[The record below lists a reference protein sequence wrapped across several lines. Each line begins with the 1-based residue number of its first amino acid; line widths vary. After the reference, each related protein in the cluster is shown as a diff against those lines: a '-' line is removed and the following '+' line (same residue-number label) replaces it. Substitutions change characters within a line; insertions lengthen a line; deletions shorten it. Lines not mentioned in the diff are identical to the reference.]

1 MSTAIDPGA
10 IEVTYH
16 DLMNEINSTLDE
28 IQAEI
33 NNLAA
38 DLSMTMRLLPL
49 PVAWAIGKTW
59 DKFLEVNNEIF
70 DEVQKYLAEPGMPQA
85 LWRIGEYWGTQVGV
99 PVSSLH
105 QEASAFG
112 KDADNRWTG
121 SAVSAYA
128 DSAEAQ
134 SRALAT
140 ISPLTDRI
148 QNALDQM
155 AWGLIAFWVA
165 FVSAF
170 ATFLVG
176 IVSSGILAATI
187 AGAPIAAADALAT
200 AGVVL
205 GLLTAAVAAVLA
217 YGQQVDETLTSCRQA
232 LRDNTGLVDQGG
244 GVFGWPRLNSMAYD
258 GTGSWKVAD

>member
-33 NNLAA
+33 NEVAA
-38 DLSMTMRLLPL
+38 ELTKTMRLLPL
-49 PVAWAIGKTW
+49 PVAWVISKTW
-59 DKFLEVNNEIF
+59 DKFREMANEIF

-99 PVSSLH
+99 PVSSLQ
-105 QEASAFG
+105 QEASAYG
-112 KDADNRWTG
+112 KAADNRWTG
-121 SAVSAYA
+121 SAVKAYS
-128 DSAEAQ
+128 DSADAQ
-134 SRALAT
+134 ARALAT

-148 QNALDQM
+148 QDALSEM

-176 IVSSGILAATI
+176 MVSSGILAATI
-187 AGAPIAAADALAT
+187 AGAPLAAGDALAT

-217 YGQQVDETLTSCRQA
+217 YGQQVDETLTSCEQA
-232 LRDNTGLVDQGG
+232 LRDNTGLVPQGG
-244 GVFGWPRLNSMAYD
+244 GTFGWPRLDSMAYD